1 MPTNEAKTP
10 NRLIHEKSPYLLQH
24 AYNPVDWYP
33 WGDDAFDRAAHED
46 KPIFLSIGYSTC
58 HWCHVM
64 EHESFE
70 DEETADILNKRFV
83 SIKVDREE
91 RPDVDAVYMSAC
103 VGMTGHGGWPLTI
116 LMTPDQRPFYT
127 ATYLPKRSL
136 GARMG
141 LDDLLNRVA
150 DLWRENRKSL
160 LDAASGVTEY
170 LNGQMN
176 AVSDDA
182 QPSYELVHSG
192 ADLLRHGYD
201 AKYGGFGA
209 APKFP
214 SPHNLLF
221 LMRYR
226 EVFNDDE
233 SLKMV
238 EQTLRGMYRGGIFD
252 HIGGGFSRY
261 STDEKWLVPH
271 FEKMLYDNALLAFTY
286 LTAYERTNNEL
297 YLRVAERTIGY
308 VLRELT
314 HPDGGFLC
322 GQDADSDGVEGKYY
336 VFTPNEVEQVIGNS
350 HAPRFCA
357 WFGITQNGNF
367 EGKSIPN
374 LIKNNEYYKVNEE
387 TEALCKPLYEYRLN
401 RTHLHKD
408 DKILTSWNALMIA
421 ALAKAYRVT
430 GKQEY
435 LSPARHAQEFLEQRL
450 TDKNGRLMV
459 RWRDG
464 EAAGQG
470 LLDDYAFYAWAL
482 LELYDTNYEVYYL
495 ERACTIAKR
504 MTAHFIDE
512 KGGGF
517 YLNADD
523 AQVLISR
530 PKELYDGAM
539 PSGNSVA
546 AHVFERLSLLT
557 ASDIW
562 RQQSER
568 QMRFL
573 CGSIAAYPAGYCFA
587 LYSLLQFL
595 YKPHTLV
602 CTAANESVTQS
613 VASFVKKQGL
623 FDIGVIIKTQENA
636 QTLSETAPYTAEY
649 PLPEQGARYYLC
661 KDGTCLAPADS
672 LDELQI

>member
-1 MPTNEAKTP
+1 
-10 NRLIHEKSPYLLQH
+10 
-24 AYNPVDWYP
+24 
-33 WGDDAFDRAAHED
+33 
-46 KPIFLSIGYSTC
+46 
-58 HWCHVM
+58 M

-70 DEETADILNKRFV
+70 DAETAGLLNEYFV

-103 VGMTGHGGWPLTI
+103 VGLTGHGGWPLTI
-116 LMTPDQRPFYT
+116 LMTPEQRPFYT
-127 ATYLPKRSL
+127 ATYLPKSGF
-136 GARMG
+136 GANLG
-141 LDDLLNRVA
+141 LDDLLNKVTA
-150 DLWRENRKSL
+150 LWRGNRTSL
-160 LDAASGVTEY
+160 LDAAKGVTEY
-170 LNGQMN
+170 LNGQTN
-176 AVSDDA
+176 AVTDDA
-182 QPSYELVHSG
+182 QPSDELVHSG
-192 ADLLRHGYD
+192 ADLLRRGYD
-201 AKYGGFGA
+201 PRYGGFGA

-226 EVFNDDE
+226 EVFHDDKAME
-233 SLKMV
+233 MV

-286 LTAYERTNNEL
+286 LTAYESTKDEQ

-314 HPDGGFLC
+314 HPDGGFWC

-336 VFTPNEVEQVIGNS
+336 VFAPTEVEQVIGNND
-350 HAPRFCA
+350 APRFCA

-374 LIKNNEYYKVNEE
+374 LIKNNEYDKVNEE

-401 RTHLHKD
+401 RTPLHKD

-430 GKQEY
+430 GKPEY
-435 LSPARHAQEFLEQRL
+435 LASARRAQKFLEQKL
-450 TDKNGRLMV
+450 TDKDGRLMV

-482 LELYDTNYEVYYL
+482 LALYDSTYEVYYL
-495 ERACTIAKR
+495 ARACKIAELMAR
-504 MTAHFIDE
+504 HFIDE
-512 KGGGF
+512 QGGGF

-523 AQVLISR
+523 AQALISR

-546 AHVFERLSLLT
+546 AHVLERLSLLT
-557 ASDIW
+557 ASDYW
-562 RQQSER
+562 RRQSER

-573 CGSIAAYPAGYCFA
+573 CARITDYPAGYCFA
-587 LYSLLQFL
+587 LYSLISFL
-595 YKPHTLV
+595 HKPHTLV
-602 CTAANESVTQS
+602 CAAADHSAAQS
-613 VASFVKKQGL
+613 VASFVKKKGL
-623 FDIGVIIKTQENA
+623 YDMGVIIKTQDNA
-636 QTLSETAPYTAEY
+636 KTLADTAPYTSEY
-649 PLPEQGARYYLC
+649 PIPEQGVRYYLC
-661 KDGTCLAPADS
+661 KDGACLAPTDS
-672 LDELQI
+672 LDEIQI